1 MEVGEEL
8 HSYQVR
14 RGRTSPA
21 LNQARDRLWSR
32 FGVQAPY
39 AQVVGRRPLVLEI
52 GSGMGEATA
61 LMAAAE
67 PDVDLLAVE
76 VHPPGIAA
84 LLRRLEQAGLDNV
97 RVADAD
103 ALEVL
108 RGLPE
113 RCLREVRLFFP
124 DPWPKARHAKR
135 RLVRPVFAELVATR
149 LTRGG
154 HLHLA
159 TDVPAYVEHARSVL
173 EPRFTVEVVD
183 RPDRRPVTG
192 FERRGLAAGR
202 AAVDLRATPRRT

>member
-8 HSYQVR
+8 HSFKVR

-21 LNQARDRLWSR
+21 LHQARDRLWSR
-32 FGVQAPY
+32 FGVEAPY
-39 AQVVGRRPLVLEI
+39 GRVVTGRPLVLEI
-52 GSGMGEATA
+52 GSGMGEVAA

-84 LLRRLEQAGLDNV
+84 LLRRLDEAALTNV
-97 RVADAD
+97 RVADDD
-103 ALEVL
+103 ALDVL
-108 RGLPE
+108 RGLPAG
-113 RCLREVRLFFP
+113 CLREVRLFFP

-135 RLVRPVFAELVATR
+135 RLVRPVFAELVASR
-149 LTRGG
+149 LAPGG
-154 HLHLA
+154 RLHLA

-173 EPRFTVEVVD
+173 EPAFAVEAVE
-183 RPDRRPVTG
+183 RPAYRPMTG

-202 AAVDLRATPRRT
+202 SVTDLLATPQR